1 MTDICLKSAFEAF
14 VRNPDFSC
22 VGAKAALNSGALTIV
37 EGRRI
42 DRSWDDRRIRAALM
56 HFGRALTHRPSLP
69 HSLAVIF
76 RAPQDLTETAF
87 EDALWSRLQG
97 LHDMDVE
104 EGVPWDD
111 AVASDPE
118 LPQFSMSVGGRAFFV
133 VGLHPEASR
142 LARRFAYPVLVFNP
156 HAQFERLRRDGKYQR
171 MQSVIR
177 RRDEALQG
185 AVNPMVEDFGHTSEA
200 RQYSGRAVDEAWRC
214 PFSIKQADA
223 LRKAG

>member
-1 MTDICLKSAFEAF
+1 MTEICLKSAFEAF
-14 VRNPDFSC
+14 IRNPNFSC
-22 VGAKAALNSGALTIV
+22 VGAKAALNNGALTIM
-37 EGRRI
+37 EARRI
-42 DRSWDDRRIRAALM
+42 DRSWDDRCLRAALL
-56 HFGRALTHRPSLP
+56 HFGRTIAQGPPVLR
-69 HSLAVIF
+69 SLAVIF

-87 EDALWSRLQG
+87 EDALWARLQG
-97 LHDMDVE
+97 LHDMDAA

-118 LPQFSMSVGGRAFFV
+118 LPEFSMSVGGSAFFV
-133 VGLHPEASR
+133 VGLHSKASR
-142 LARRFAYPVLVFNP
+142 IARRFAYPVLVFNP

-185 AVNPMVEDFGHTSEA
+185 AVNPMVDDFGHTSEA

-214 PFSIKQADA
+214 PFSFKTADT